1 MSLNLTKMLRLGAEE
16 ACWAHNPEVI
26 GSKPIAVTIK
36 IKNALKYIYSILYF
50 MLLYY

>member
-26 GSKPIAVTIK
+26 GSKPIVITK
-36 IKNALKYIYSILYF
+36 NKNALNYI
-50 MLLYY
+50 LLHFCFYHLSN